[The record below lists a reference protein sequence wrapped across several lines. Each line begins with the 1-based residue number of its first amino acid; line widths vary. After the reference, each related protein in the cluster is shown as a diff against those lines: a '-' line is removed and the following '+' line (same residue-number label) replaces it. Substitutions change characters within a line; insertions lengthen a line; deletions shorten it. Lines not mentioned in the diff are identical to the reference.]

1 VTDVDTETSGDRANA
16 AGYWYDESPGQ
27 RDRARRVLESLRTYR
42 AAETAMRRRTRDSM
56 SMGENEL
63 LALRFLLRQPDH
75 TSRPSELVKYLGVT
89 SASVTT
95 MLDRLEKTGRVQ
107 RVANP
112 SDRRSIFVRA
122 TPHANEEVRETLG
135 KMHELMYGV
144 AVGLTPEAQEHV
156 VAFLQKMA
164 DAVDGVEPAAS
175 AD

>member
-1 VTDVDTETSGDRANA
+1 MTDVDTETNGDRANA

-42 AAETAMRRRTRDSM
+42 AAESAMRRRTRDSM

-95 MLDRLEKTGRVQ
+95 MLDRLEKTGRIQ

-175 AD
+175 AG

>member
-1 VTDVDTETSGDRANA
+1 MTDVHMEGTGDQGRPT
-16 AGYWYDESPGQ
+16 GYWYDEAPGQ
-27 RDRARRVLESLRTYR
+27 RERARRVLESLRTYR

-63 LALRFLLRQPDH
+63 LALRYLLRQPDH
-75 TSRPSELVKYLGVT
+75 SARPSELVKYLGVT
-89 SASVTT
+89 SASITT
-95 MLDRLEKTGRVQ
+95 MLDRLEKSGRVQ

-135 KMHELMYGV
+135 RMHDLMYGV
-144 AVGLTPEAQEHV
+144 AVGMSPEAQEHV
-156 VAFLQKMA
+156 VAFLQQMA

-175 AD
+175 AG